1 MSDFKQFAQEAEA
14 NLKNLVT
21 ADFKDYTQAAM
32 ADGKAFLERS
42 RQDLERWLQL
52 RAAGQL
58 TDDDLLWLI
67 QSKKDLA
74 VLQALKQ
81 AGVSQTR
88 LEGFKNDLIQLAIQ
102 TATGAA
108 AQGLQQLVPKPPAN
122 PA

>member
-32 ADGKAFLERS
+32 ADGQAFLERS

-58 TDDDLLWLI
+58 TDDDLVWLI
-67 QSKKDLA
+67 KSKKDLA

-81 AGVSQTR
+81 AGMSQTR
-88 LEGFKNDLIQLAIQ
+88 LDGFKNDLIQLAIQ
-102 TATGAA
+102 TAAGAA
-108 AQGLQQLVPKPPAN
+108 AQGLQQLAPKPPAT

>member
-108 AQGLQQLVPKPPAN
+108 AQGLQQLAPKPPAN